1 MTLVSFWYVV
11 LVLLW
16 TGFLLLEGFDFG
28 VGMLHRL
35 VGRDEAGVQT
45 AIRTIGPVWDGN
57 EVWLIVVVAATFAAF
72 PSWFATMLSGFY
84 PVFLV
89 VLVGLILRGVSFEF
103 RSHSTDP
110 RSRRLWSA
118 ALTVGSL
125 VVPLGLGIVL
135 GGLLGGLPIDS
146 QQEFVGDVGD
156 LFGLYS
162 VVTGVTITLLCL
174 VHGAAFLALRTADDL
189 RSRALT
195 AGRVVGPPAA
205 VLVVVWTLWTRIASG
220 NGVLLSVSEFGAV
233 LAAIAAAVLLAGG
246 REGAGFVATSLAL
259 AGVVVSLFSE
269 LAPRVMVSTLGAAN
283 DLTATGTA
291 SSPYTLGVMTV
302 VLAVLLPV
310 VVLYQWWAYR
320 VFGGRVR
327 TGLDQS
333 THPSGTSAEALVGG
347 GRGSRI
353 NRPPLPRAG
362 AGPPPKQP
370 LGRLASWLL
379 AWLAAWLIMR
389 AVTAA
394 VSADGDGPRGHV

>member
-1 MTLVSFWYVV
+1 MTLVSVWYVV

-103 RSHSTDP
+103 RSHSTAP

-205 VLVVVWTLWTRIASG
+205 VLVVVWTL
-220 NGVLLSVSEFGAV
+220 
-233 LAAIAAAVLLAGG
+233 
-246 REGAGFVATSLAL
+246 
-259 AGVVVSLFSE
+259 
-269 LAPRVMVSTLGAAN
+269 
-283 DLTATGTA
+283 
-291 SSPYTLGVMTV
+291 
-302 VLAVLLPV
+302 
-310 VVLYQWWAYR
+310 
-320 VFGGRVR
+320 
-327 TGLDQS
+327 
-333 THPSGTSAEALVGG
+333 
-347 GRGSRI
+347 
-353 NRPPLPRAG
+353 
-362 AGPPPKQP
+362 
-370 LGRLASWLL
+370 
-379 AWLAAWLIMR
+379 
-389 AVTAA
+389 
-394 VSADGDGPRGHV
+394 